1 VRISAALPTGMA
13 ALLFD
18 AARRRR
24 ALEERMVGELD
35 AAGFSEVILPILDY
49 FDPYEPFLTEGGR
62 GELYRFVDRDGELL
76 TLRADF
82 TPMLA
87 RLLAPRLPA
96 LDLPLRLFYRGDVV
110 RYQEERAGRQREFYQ
125 VGAELLG
132 VEGVEAALEM
142 LRLFLRL
149 LQLGRVRPLRVVLGF
164 AGALDRLL
172 LASGDAAAEVA
183 AAVARRERGP
193 SVGLDPSLRRLVR
206 DGVPAD
212 PADLGEPAAGKLI
225 LLTAVRDELA
235 AEFPDVELSIDL
247 AEFAPQSLDPDL
259 LAASGARAYYDGV
272 LFRAYAGGRG
282 QPVGAGGRYDRLF
295 RMLGAEV
302 PALGFSVDLERLING
317 DGRGGDGRGGGADA
331 GSAATAAAEVAR

>member
-1 VRISAALPTGMA
+1 MRISAALPTGMA

-24 ALEERMVGELD
+24 ELEGRMVGELN
-35 AAGFSEVILPILDY
+35 AADYSEVILPVLDY
-49 FDPYEPFLTEGGR
+49 FEPYEPFLTDASR
-62 GELYRFVDRDGELL
+62 AELYRFVDRDGELL
-76 TLRADF
+76 ALRADF

-96 LDLPLRLFYRGDVV
+96 LALPLRLFYRGDVV
-110 RYQEERAGRQREFYQ
+110 RYQEEHAGRQREFYQ

-132 VEGVEAALEM
+132 VEGTPAALEV

-149 LQLGRVRPLRVVLGF
+149 LLLGRVRPLRVVLGF

-172 LASGDAAAEVA
+172 LAGGEPAAEIA
-183 AAVARRERGP
+183 AAVSRRERGAA
-193 SVGLDPSLRRLVR
+193 GRLGPSLRRLVR
-206 DGVPAD
+206 DGVPTD
-212 PADLGEPAAGKLI
+212 PADLGAKAARKLA

-235 AEFPDVELSIDL
+235 AEFPGVELSIDL
-247 AEFAPQSLDPDL
+247 AEFAHQSLDPDL
-259 LAASGARAYYDGV
+259 LTASGARAYYDGL

-295 RMLGAEV
+295 QMLGAEV
-302 PALGFSVDLERLING
+302 SAIGFSVDLERLVNG
-317 DGRGGDGRGGGADA
+317 GREEGDAQPGAA
-331 GSAATAAAEVAR
+331 EKPAAAEVAR